1 MAENKPVSVHIMGSE
16 YHVASPDDEIF
27 KLQEAA
33 RALDTRMREIKEGG
47 RIMGL
52 ERVAV
57 MAALNLSYELLH
69 GESTGLEETN
79 EINQRMQKLQDKVDT
94 ALASNAQSDLI

>member
-1 MAENKPVSVHIMGSE
+1 MAENKPVSIHIMGNE
-16 YHVASPDDEIF
+16 YHVTSPEDEIS

-33 RALDTRMREIKEGG
+33 RALDARMREIKENG

-57 MAALNLSYELLH
+57 MAALNLTYELMH
-69 GESTGLEETN
+69 GESTSLEETT
-79 EINQRMQKLQDKVDT
+79 EINQRMQKLQDKVDS
-94 ALASNAQSDLI
+94 ALASNAQSELL

>member
-1 MAENKPVSVHIMGSE
+1 MIENKPINIHIMGSE
-16 YHVASPDDEIF
+16 YHVASPEDEIS

-69 GESTGLEETN
+69 GESTNLKET
-79 EINQRMQKLQDKVDT
+79 NQRMQKLQDKVDT

>member
-1 MAENKPVSVHIMGSE
+1 MAENKPVSIHIMGSE
-16 YHVASPDDEIF
+16 YHVASPEDEVS

-33 RALDTRMREIKEGG
+33 RALDERMREIKEGG

-57 MAALNLSYELLH
+57 MAALNLTYELMH
-69 GESTGLEETN
+69 GESTSLEETN
-79 EINQRMQKLQDKVDT
+79 ENNQRMQELQDKVDS
-94 ALASNAQSDLI
+94 ALASNAQSELL